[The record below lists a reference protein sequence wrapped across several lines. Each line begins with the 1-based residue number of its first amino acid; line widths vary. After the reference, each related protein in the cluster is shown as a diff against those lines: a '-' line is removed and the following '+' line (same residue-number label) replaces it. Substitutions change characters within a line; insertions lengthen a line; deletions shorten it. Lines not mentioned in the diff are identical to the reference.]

1 MKTITYTQM
10 RSDLSATL
18 ELLRSG
24 ESVTVTQRG
33 KPDTVIIAKLG
44 TDVAERK
51 EVQRPSETVN
61 SYFTKLISSNV
72 SPQMAEG
79 VMNLA
84 KQLDDLLKSDQ
95 AQQVMMKVSTAAVSL
110 QGVSESF
117 VKALQHT
124 QTKHAEIIKKLE
136 DK

>member
-1 MKTITYTQM
+1 
-10 RSDLSATL
+10 
-18 ELLRSG
+18 
-24 ESVTVTQRG
+24 
-33 KPDTVIIAKLG
+33 
-44 TDVAERK
+44 
-51 EVQRPSETVN
+51 
-61 SYFTKLISSNV
+61 
-72 SPQMAEG
+72 
-79 VMNLA
+79 MNLA